1 MSVEAFQLRKLKRKL
16 WKRYCLSKAD
26 CDYSTFKDA
35 SNRLRSLTRNLRC
48 QHEATLVS
56 NIANNL
62 KSFWCYVNY
71 SLKARPNIDAIQRLD
86 GSLASSDQEKAELL
100 NSYFSS
106 VFTHENLTN
115 IPTLESK
122 DDTPQLDDM
131 AISPSM
137 VCSVITKLKS
147 EKSTGPNGWPIEVI
161 KQCSQQI
168 SIPLSIIFNKSFQS
182 GVLPQDWKVAYIT
195 PIHKK
200 GSCNV
205 TGNYRL
211 VSLTSTIV
219 KIMESIDKS
228 SIFD

>member
-1 MSVEAFQLRKLKRKL
+1 MSAEAFQLRKLKCKL
-16 WKRYCLSKAD
+16 WKRYCFSKAD

-35 SNRLRSLTRNLRC
+35 SNRLRSLTIYLRC
-48 QHEATLVS
+48 QHEVNLVS
-56 NIANNL
+56 NIANNPR
-62 KSFWCYVNY
+62 SVWRYVN
-71 SLKARPNIDAIQRLD
+71 STLKGWSNMDAIQHLD

-147 EKSTGPNGWPIEVI
+147 EKSTGPNSWPIEVT

-168 SIPLSIIFNKSFQS
+168 SIPLSIINFLTNLFGLVFFLKTAK
-182 GVLPQDWKVAYIT
+182 LPTSLQYIRKVPVMLQAI
-195 PIHKK
+195 
-200 GSCNV
+200 
-205 TGNYRL
+205 
-211 VSLTSTIV
+211 
-219 KIMESIDKS
+219 IDL
-228 SIFD
+228 

>member
-1 MSVEAFQLRKLKRKL
+1 MLHVDWKRLRKLCVTEKQSVSRRCCEGL
-16 WKRYCLSKAD
+16 
-26 CDYSTFKDA
+26 YS
-35 SNRLRSLTRNLRC
+35 C
-48 QHEATLVS
+48 
-56 NIANNL
+56 
-62 KSFWCYVNY
+62 
-71 SLKARPNIDAIQRLD
+71 LKARPNIDAIQRLD

-106 VFTHENLTN
+106 VFTHENLTK

-122 DDTPQLDDM
+122 DDTAQLDDM

-147 EKSTGPNGWPIEVI
+147 EKSTGPDGWPIEVI

-205 TGNYRL
+205 SGNYRP

-219 KIMESIDKS
+219 KIMESIVKS
-228 SIFD
+228 SIFDYLISNDLISYLISLDSYLVILVPRSYYM

>member
-1 MSVEAFQLRKLKRKL
+1 MGIFRLRKLKRKL

-35 SNRLRSLTRNLRC
+35 SNRLRSLTRNLRR
-48 QHEATLVS
+48 QHETNLVS
-56 NIANNL
+56 NIAKNPR
-62 KSFWCYVNY
+62 SFWRYVN
-71 SLKARPNIDAIQRLD
+71 SCLKARPNIDAIQRLD

-106 VFTHENLTN
+106 VFTHENLTK

-137 VCSVITKLKS
+137 VCSVIAKLKS

-182 GVLPQDWKVAYIT
+182 GKLPTSLQYIRKV
-195 PIHKK
+195 PIM
-200 GSCNV
+200 SQA
-205 TGNYRL
+205 
-211 VSLTSTIV
+211 I
-219 KIMESIDKS
+219 IDL
-228 SIFD
+228 